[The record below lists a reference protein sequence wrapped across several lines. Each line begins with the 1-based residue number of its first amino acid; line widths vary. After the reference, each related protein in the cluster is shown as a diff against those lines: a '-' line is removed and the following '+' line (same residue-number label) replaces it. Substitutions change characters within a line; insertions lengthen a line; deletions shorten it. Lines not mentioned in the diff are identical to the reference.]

1 MDTEFKTDSSYTIIK
16 GKFKAP
22 ASSSFGLFIAFLD
35 NITKNVDKSDVISS
49 HFSTIFENNI
59 NMPWNELED
68 LISKMKWK
76 GEYATNLTHDIQ
88 TTMEDLFEPGTGRGI
103 DIWHSIK
110 KSQNSKAVSIF
121 EEYLMRPTGDK
132 NIKCEIAVETINKSD
147 IEDMKRMRE
156 MRDNQDI
163 LNADISQLTQP
174 AQQPSVEDSAVVLEM
189 SLVLSPI
196 SGVPLTELKPG
207 DKILIK
213 ISEQTSRGQYFIDLF
228 NASQNNEILP
238 IPATIES
245 VTPNGK
251 FYTVMVSLGPGVYG
265 KAVEEDNVKAKRYD
279 PAQDKRKQIPTLP
292 QQNPAV
298 QAGAAGSPDV
308 PGTEKPKNKNMLL
321 FIIGG
326 MALLLLI
333 ILILLLV

>member
-1 MDTEFKTDSSYTIIK
+1 MDTEFKTDTTYTIIK
-16 GKFKAP
+16 GKFKAT

-35 NITKNVDKSDVISS
+35 NVTKNVDKSDVISS

-88 TTMEDLFEPGTGRGI
+88 STMEDLFEPGTGRGI
-103 DIWHSIK
+103 DIWHAIK
-110 KSQNSKAVSIF
+110 KSQLTKTIGIF

-132 NIKCEIAVETINKSD
+132 NIKCEISVETINKTD
-147 IEDMKRMRE
+147 IEDVKKMRE
-156 MRDNQDI
+156 MRDNQD
-163 LNADISQLTQP
+163 LLASDISSVTQP
-174 AQQPSVEDSAVVLEM
+174 AAPNIEDSAVVLEM

-196 SGVPLTELKPG
+196 SGVPLTELKQG
-207 DKILIK
+207 EKILIK

-228 NASQNNEILP
+228 NASQGNEILP

-245 VTPNGK
+245 VTPSGK
-251 FYTVMVSLGPGVYG
+251 FYTVMVSLGPGIYG
-265 KAVEEDNVKAKRYD
+265 KAMEEDNVKAKRYD

-292 QQNPAV
+292 QQNPALS
-298 QAGAAGSPDV
+298 AAATTAAPD
-308 PGTEKPKNKNMLL
+308 GLEEEKPKNKNLIL

-326 MALLLLI
+326 MAVLLLI
-333 ILILLLV
+333 ILILLFV